1 MSKNKSQFSF
11 GAAASVRMRRSR
23 FDLSHDVKTSCSLG
37 TLYPIDVTEV
47 LPGDTFKFKTT
58 QVVRLSSA
66 FLRPIMD
73 NVYMDTYYF
82 FVPNRIV
89 YDDWEATM
97 GENKGSAW
105 AELDPPDVPMTSGG
119 VASRTIAD
127 YMGLPVTTSISN
139 INLLPF
145 RGFALIYDEWFRNEN
160 VIDPMLVQKGSAAA
174 SEFLNGAPWSPRNYT
189 GLPPKV
195 GKRKDYFTSALPA
208 PQKGA
213 PVTLGL
219 GDKAVVNGSIGMGAI
234 PIINNPSPAVENVF
248 NPVWH
253 NLNGTSLVGAQNLY
267 WDGISRR
274 TMGQTRFPD
283 GAPQS
288 PIQAFLSL
296 SNGNVNLTDSNSN
309 LFADLSQA
317 GAIPINDLRLAF
329 QLQKMLEKDARYGTR
344 YREYLLGHFGVS
356 NPDARMQVPEFLG
369 GSRMPINVQQVAQT
383 NTQQE
388 TSSGSVESPLASLGA
403 MSQSIGKSR
412 FTKSFTEHGFVFTLV
427 CFRQM
432 HTYQNGINK
441 MWRRKSRNDYYD
453 PLFANLGEQPIYS
466 QEIFAGSPSD
476 NVFGYNEAW
485 ADYRYKPSQVTGQMR
500 SGVDGTLDVWHL
512 ADNFSSAPT
521 ISQKF
526 IEESPV
532 NIDRTVAVPS
542 QSQDN
547 FICDFYHEIQA
558 FRVMPVY
565 SVPGLVDHH

>member
-1 MSKNKSQFSF
+1 MSKSNFSF

-73 NVYMDTYYF
+73 NIYMDTYYF

-89 YDDWEATM
+89 YDDWESTM
-97 GENKGSAW
+97 GENKKSSW
-105 AELDPPDVPMTSGG
+105 AELNPPEVPVTSGS
-119 VASRTIAD
+119 VSSRTVAD
-127 YMGLPVTTSISN
+127 YMGLPVGYSSDN

-145 RGFALIYDEWFRNEN
+145 RGFAMIYDEWFRNEN
-160 VIDPMLVQKGSAAA
+160 VIDPMLIQKGETAQ
-174 SEFLNGAPWSPRNYT
+174 SEAFNKNPWSPNNYT
-189 GLPPKV
+189 GLLPKV
-195 GKRKDYFTSALPA
+195 GKRKDYFTSALPS
-208 PQKGA
+208 PQKGNPVSLPLAGSA
-213 PVTLGL
+213 PVHVTGISPVKTGSSNLIDGYNFPL
-219 GDKAVVNGSIGMGAI
+219 FWINGDG
-234 PIINNPSPAVENVF
+234 SPA
-248 NPVWH
+248 PGGR
-253 NLNGTSLVGAQNLY
+253 LIGTSKKTLSGVDFTETLLSDTPLGAVTSVNELVPSNLY
-267 WDGISRR
+267 V
-274 TMGQTRFPD
+274 Q
-283 GAPQS
+283 GANFS
-288 PIQAFLSL
+288 GSY
-296 SNGNVNLTDSNSN
+296 V
-309 LFADLSQA
+309 DLSSA
-317 GAIPINDLRLAF
+317 TATNVNDLRLAF
-329 QLQKMLEKDARYGTR
+329 QLQKMYEKDARYGTR

-388 TSSGSVESPLASLGA
+388 SAGGHVESPLASLGA
-403 MSQSIGKSR
+403 MSQSVGRSR

-427 CFRQM
+427 CFRQL
-432 HTYQNGINK
+432 HTYQDGINK
-441 MWRRKSRNDYYD
+441 MWRRRKREDYYD

-466 QEIFAGSPSD
+466 QEIFAGASKD

-500 SGVDGTLDVWHL
+500 SRVTGSLDIWHL
-512 ADNFSSAPT
+512 ADSFSTPPT

-526 IEESPV
+526 IEESSV
-532 NIDRTVAVPS
+532 NLDRTIAVPS
-542 QSQDN
+542 SSQDS
-547 FICDFYHEIQA
+547 FICDFHHDVQA